1 MLGTLINSASIIL
14 GSIIGLLIGSKLS
27 KNITNIIFQAL
38 GLVVLLLGIT
48 MAIKTSNIMIL
59 FFSIVLGSLLGE
71 WIDIDKRLNSM
82 GEKIRKKIKIGNKK
96 FTEGFIAASL
106 LFCIGSLA
114 ILGPI
119 EEGLGNPPNILLVKS
134 GLDGFASIAFA
145 ATFGIGVIFSFIP
158 VLIYQGSVTLL
169 AYWLHNFLS
178 EVIINELNAVG
189 GLLLIGLSINIL
201 EIKKLKVANMLPSLI
216 VVVILAYFFL
226 S

>member
-14 GSIIGLLIGSKLS
+14 GSILGLMIGSRLS

-71 WIDIDKRLNSM
+71 WIDIDKRLNGV
-82 GEKIRKKIKIGNKK
+82 GEKIRKKIKMGNKK

-119 EEGLGNPPNILLVKS
+119 QEGLGNGFNILLVKS

>member
-14 GSIIGLLIGSKLS
+14 GGIIGLILGSRLS
-27 KNITNIIFQAL
+27 KNITGIVFQSL
-38 GLVVLLLGIT
+38 GLIVLLLGIT
-48 MAIKTSNIMIL
+48 MAVKTSNIMIL

-71 WIDIDKRLNSM
+71 WIDIDKRLNSL
-82 GEKIRKKIKIGNKK
+82 GEKIRRKIKIGNKK

-106 LFCIGSLA
+106 LFCIGALA

-145 ATFGIGVIFSFIP
+145 SAFGIGVVFSFIP
-158 VLIYQGSVTLL
+158 VLIYQGTITLL
-169 AYWLHNFLS
+169 AYSLQSFFT
-178 EVIINELNAVG
+178 EIMINEITAMG

-201 EIKKLKVANMLPSLI
+201 EIKKLKIANMLPGLI
-216 VVVILAYFFL
+216 VVIILSYFFL
-226 S
+226 

>member
-27 KNITNIIFQAL
+27 KNITNIVFQVL

-48 MAIKTSNIMIL
+48 MAVKTSNIMIL

-71 WIDIDKRLNSM
+71 WIDIDKWLNSF
-82 GEKIRKKIKIGNKK
+82 GETIRKKIKIGNKK

-134 GLDGFASIAFA
+134 GLDGFAAIAFA
-145 ATFGIGVIFSFIP
+145 ATFGIGVVFSFIP
-158 VLIYQGSVTLL
+158 VLIYQCSITLL
-169 AYWLHNFLS
+169 AYSSQSFFT
-178 EVIINELNAVG
+178 EIMINELNAVG

-201 EIKKLKVANMLPSLI
+201 EIKKLKIANMLPSLI
-216 VVVILAYFFL
+216 VVVVLAYFFL
-226 S
+226 

>member
-14 GSIIGLLIGSKLS
+14 GSILGLMIGSRLS

-119 EEGLGNPPNILLVKS
+119 QEGLGNGFNILLVKS